1 MERNRPN
8 AWRRWLAVQMHG
20 LVLVFACLL
29 GACASGPPAPTSASP
44 PPVRSTPD
52 LLMFEQGDPARPA
65 PSAPRA
71 ALLLVGGGQ
80 WPREAFRWWFE
91 QAGHGHVVILRAS
104 YGGEHGDEMYRQ
116 IGGIASARTI
126 VFRSRKGAFDPQV
139 ATWLAGA
146 DAIFVSGGDQSNYL
160 RYWRDTPVQAA
171 LNRHLAAGK
180 PLGGTSAGLAILGR
194 YVYGALDGNSLASD
208 EILRHADTPQA
219 TIAEDFL
226 RAEPLYSAGVI
237 TDTHFAKRHR
247 QGRLIGMMARI
258 AQAHPGAPVLGLAV
272 DEDAVM
278 GIDAAGTGRVWSDVG
293 DRAWL
298 FRPGTA
304 AIRPGQP
311 LDARGWKITGMDPS
325 SLLHTGSGWRVDRP
339 AYVGQADVVDG
350 TIHYTPAWPA
360 GQGGAR

>member
-1 MERNRPN
+1 MDRERSS
-8 AWRRWLAVQMHG
+8 AMRRLRTSWTGGLFLA
-20 LVLVFACLL
+20 FALL
-29 GACASGPPAPTSASP
+29 LNACAGGAPAPTAASP
-44 PPVRSTPD
+44 PSIRSTPD
-52 LLMFEQGDPARPA
+52 LLMFEQGDTARPA
-65 PSAPRA
+65 SSVPRA
-71 ALLLVGGGQ
+71 ALLLVGGGE
-80 WPREAFRWWFE
+80 WPKDAFRWWFE

-139 ATWLAGA
+139 AAWLAGA
-146 DAIFVSGGDQSNYL
+146 DAIFISGGDQSNYL
-160 RYWRDTPVQAA
+160 RFWRDTPVQAA

-237 TDTHFAKRHR
+237 TDTHFTKRNR

-258 AQAHPGAPVLGLAV
+258 MQTHPGAPVLGLAI

-278 GIDAAGTGRVWSDVG
+278 GIDAAGNGRVWSDVG

-304 AIRPGQP
+304 DIRPGQP
-311 LDARGWKITGMDPS
+311 LNAHGWKIIGMDDAS
-325 SLLHTGSGWRVDRP
+325 ILHAGSAWQVEKP

-350 TIHYTPAWPA
+350 TIHYSPAWPP